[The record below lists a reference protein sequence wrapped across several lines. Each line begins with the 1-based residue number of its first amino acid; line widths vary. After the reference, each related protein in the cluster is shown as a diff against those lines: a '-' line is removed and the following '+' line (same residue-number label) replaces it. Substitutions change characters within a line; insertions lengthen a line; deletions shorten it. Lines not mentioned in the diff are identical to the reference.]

1 MPKFYLPLVNWIR
14 AHPGIHKLA
23 RSTMLMVPDLPITMN
38 VPELG
43 RFRFG
48 FRRHRWLMGAHCFA
62 GHALILGT
70 FQHLIKPGDVFYDV
84 GANIGYYTRFILAH
98 FPVSHLVA
106 FEPMTAN
113 LKMLRANIEFANCQD
128 KVTLMPVALGDT
140 NTDEELQIDDVG
152 DGSAV
157 LSRISGGQAAEP
169 RRQYGL
175 KPKGEIISVIRLDD
189 AIARHHLP
197 PPQVIKIDTE
207 GAECIVL
214 QGARQTLLQ
223 HRPRLAIA
231 LHGPQHARETLQLLG
246 GIGYVCYGLVF
257 ENGQQVYRELNA
269 SQAESLADNNIVC
282 STDPEDVNQPIE
294 PLDTLNIPRV
304 AS

>member
-14 AHPGIHKLA
+14 AHPAIRNLA
-23 RSTMLMVPDLPITMN
+23 RSAMLVVPDLPITMN

-43 RFRFG
+43 RVRFG
-48 FRRHRWLMGAHCFA
+48 FRRHRWLMGANCFA

-70 FQHLIKPGDVFYDV
+70 FKRLIHPGDVFYDV
-84 GANIGYYTRFILAH
+84 GANIGYYMRFILAH

-113 LKMLRANIEFANCQD
+113 VKMLQANVELANCQE
-128 KVTLMPVALGDT
+128 KVTLLPIALGDI
-140 NTDEELQIDDVG
+140 NSDEELQIDDVG

-175 KPKGEIISVIRLDD
+175 KPKTEVIPVIRLDD
-189 AIARHHLP
+189 AIARYNLR

-207 GAECIVL
+207 GAEGIVL
-214 QGARQTLLQ
+214 EGARQTLTQ
-223 HRPRLAIA
+223 HRPRLAVA
-231 LHGPQHARETLQLLG
+231 LHGPEHARETIQLLS
-246 GIGYVCYGLVF
+246 GIGYLCYGLVQN
-257 ENGQQVYRELNA
+257 NGKSVYRELSPSDA
-269 SQAESLADNNIVC
+269 QLLSDNNIVC
-282 STDPEDVNQPIE
+282 STNPDDVRQPIE
-294 PLDTLNIPRV
+294 PLELSGMLR
-304 AS
+304 